1 MEDSEKML
9 DVAEPTTE
17 VAENTTE
24 VAETQP
30 QEEMEFTDTQEESK
44 QEETTEN
51 SKEDKNE
58 ESKEQST
65 EERAEFAKIR
75 RKAEED
81 ARKKIE
87 SETKKA
93 YEKGKLE
100 AYKGKLNPY
109 TNKPITDLADIEM
122 YEVMFQLEQEG
133 KDPINDLPEKLSS
146 KRREEA
152 RAIQER
158 KEQEE
163 KTAKEIEEFQ
173 TKYPNVDL
181 SELLKDSFFNDYIQ
195 GKSKSL
201 VELYDGFNN
210 FKNAFRN
217 SAVEVAKQTLAN
229 AQASPGSLGSETETV
244 VDYNSMSQEDFKRH
258 LEMVKNGE
266 MK

>member
-17 VAENTTE
+17 VAENTAE

-30 QEEMEFTDTQEESK
+30 QEEMEFTDNQENSNQEEKKETPVEESK
-44 QEETTEN
+44 
-51 SKEDKNE
+51 E
-58 ESKEQST
+58 ESKEQSP

-81 ARKKIE
+81 AQKKIE

-100 AYKGKLNPY
+100 AYKGKINPY

-152 RAIQER
+152 KAIQEK
-158 KEQEE
+158 KEAEE
-163 KTAKEIEEFQ
+163 KTAREIEEFQ

-195 GKSKSL
+195 GKTKSL
-201 VELYDGFNN
+201 TELYDGFNN

-229 AQASPGSLGSETETV
+229 AQASPGSLGSETETII
-244 VDYNSMSQEDFKRH
+244 DYNSMSQEDFKRH